1 MPLYAKV
8 DYGSG
13 PSWEGYTPT
22 LGESAGAAWSEA
34 WAGNP
39 VPSVY
44 NYIRMH
50 TATEGIQLVRDV
62 EMPDGS
68 VVEFDEPAPDKQP
81 RRLSLEEQ
89 ETRIRDAGLQ
99 GFLKAQEGYTPEA
112 LDILIP
118 LKKAELSRQFVSS
131 RTPASHMPFTFA
143 AGLAASALDPINV
156 ASAFVP
162 VVGEAR
168 VLSMLGRAKGTLG
181 RAAVRAEVGLVE
193 GAVGGALVEPLVH
206 AGQKAVQADYDMT
219 DSLLNVGF
227 GAIMGAG
234 LQPLAGGVG
243 DFLRRRRGIVQ
254 PWAMAD
260 RTDVSESLRLDMA
273 GRMEM
278 AFLEA
283 NPEADAG
290 EVRRNALASAALFDA
305 RARSW
310 AYDTGKNAE
319 DYYTRYGVEFRAG
332 NAAGE
337 AGTDTLEQAMYPARE
352 MDIPAFVAR
361 VSQEGQTAQKSYF
374 SWKGQD
380 DFEGWEIRLPS
391 DTVFH
396 QKKRHPD
403 MTDADNA
410 RLPHV
415 LRSLEDVEPSARGKG
430 IYGPAFLAR
439 AHADGQ
445 GYGIAFEVNHKGQLF
460 VTTFFRDSDRALE
473 AWLEREKKKAPR
485 VPAASETESALSPGV
500 GSGGPVREKLQAL
513 LAVVKSSGVGG
524 DTLFQN
530 VSRARVD
537 FGADGKAVI
546 EFFNSSDFTSAP
558 HELYHIFRR
567 ELAETATAPDA
578 SPRTREQWAKIE
590 EFVGA
595 KPGRTWARDMEEKF
609 ARAGERFLLEGKAPS
624 PSLSDV
630 FARLRQWFMELY
642 ADADAAG
649 LEISPAMREVF
660 NSMFSVPADQADAS
674 FRHAVGDL
682 AAREPER
689 GYDNAGENG
698 SDAFVP
704 GGQGEDV
711 ETVGALIRDA
721 ETGLDETLNIAVQSE
736 PKAAELAVEDFT
748 PELAAADA
756 DIMRARL
763 ARDVMRQAAACE
775 TGR

>member
-243 DFLRRRRGIVQ
+243 DFLRRRRGIAQ

-260 RTDVSESLRLDMA
+260 RTNGKGLSGSEPGSGCRRGAAERPGFGGAVRRPRPLMGLRHRKKCGRLLYPLRSGVQGGKCGGRVRHGYAGTGDVSRTGDGYPRFCDKSVTRRTDGPEILFFMERA
-273 GRMEM
+273 GR
-278 AFLEA
+278 L
-283 NPEADAG
+283 
-290 EVRRNALASAALFDA
+290 
-305 RARSW
+305 
-310 AYDTGKNAE
+310 
-319 DYYTRYGVEFRAG
+319 
-332 NAAGE
+332 
-337 AGTDTLEQAMYPARE
+337 
-352 MDIPAFVAR
+352 
-361 VSQEGQTAQKSYF
+361 
-374 SWKGQD
+374 
-380 DFEGWEIRLPS
+380 
-391 DTVFH
+391 
-396 QKKRHPD
+396 
-403 MTDADNA
+403 
-410 RLPHV
+410 
-415 LRSLEDVEPSARGKG
+415 
-430 IYGPAFLAR
+430 
-439 AHADGQ
+439 
-445 GYGIAFEVNHKGQLF
+445 
-460 VTTFFRDSDRALE
+460 
-473 AWLEREKKKAPR
+473 
-485 VPAASETESALSPGV
+485 
-500 GSGGPVREKLQAL
+500 
-513 LAVVKSSGVGG
+513 
-524 DTLFQN
+524 
-530 VSRARVD
+530 
-537 FGADGKAVI
+537 
-546 EFFNSSDFTSAP
+546 
-558 HELYHIFRR
+558 
-567 ELAETATAPDA
+567 
-578 SPRTREQWAKIE
+578 
-590 EFVGA
+590 
-595 KPGRTWARDMEEKF
+595 
-609 ARAGERFLLEGKAPS
+609 
-624 PSLSDV
+624 
-630 FARLRQWFMELY
+630 
-642 ADADAAG
+642 
-649 LEISPAMREVF
+649 
-660 NSMFSVPADQADAS
+660 
-674 FRHAVGDL
+674 
-682 AAREPER
+682 
-689 GYDNAGENG
+689 
-698 SDAFVP
+698 
-704 GGQGEDV
+704 
-711 ETVGALIRDA
+711 
-721 ETGLDETLNIAVQSE
+721 
-736 PKAAELAVEDFT
+736 
-748 PELAAADA
+748 
-756 DIMRARL
+756 
-763 ARDVMRQAAACE
+763 
-775 TGR
+775 